1 MAPPRSYQSE
11 FRKGVI
17 YMEVSA
23 RVGLYPLP
31 RNREAMASHGD
42 GLLELHEAGVG
53 EMESM
58 AGRDGDRKAE

>member
-1 MAPPRSYQSE
+1 
-11 FRKGVI
+11 
-17 YMEVSA
+17 MEVSA